1 MKVVLGGLQLALLWG
16 WVVCD
21 REKFG
26 FRVVRSEATRL
37 QYSVDVLLQIVA
49 VAGRIDWL
57 IE

>member
-1 MKVVLGGLQLALLWG
+1 MVFNWHFYGDGLSRSGDQ
-16 WVVCD
+16 
-21 REKFG
+21 EKFG
-26 FRVVRSEATRL
+26 FRVVRSEATRLYPL